1 MKNGNLVYDSDG
13 ITINYEE
20 KEMIDLTK
28 EITLNKLGEP
38 DTIVTIIVTAEDG
51 KSKKEYELVIHRPY
65 ATIKG
70 NIIYDTIE
78 DNENPDIIKI
88 TDLNFYETGQFN
100 WVELQDIFG
109 EIYDEPA
116 TYDDLDLID
125 KEFSAQS
132 KSDGTYEIYVIP
144 KTYDLQIDKKGFLDY
159 VITDILVN
167 EGDTID
173 LGDIT
178 LIAGDVNR
186 DGVIGVEDIQT
197 LVSNMDISEEDPGYN
212 EAYDLVQYGAIGVE
226 SVQYS
231 VTNLDQILTI
241 INYIDM

>member
-1 MKNGNLVYDSDG
+1 M
-13 ITINYEE
+13 
-20 KEMIDLTK
+20 
-28 EITLNKLGEP
+28 
-38 DTIVTIIVTAEDG
+38 
-51 KSKKEYELVIHRPY
+51 
-65 ATIKG
+65 
-70 NIIYDTIE
+70 
-78 DNENPDIIKI
+78 
-88 TDLNFYETGQFN
+88 
-100 WVELQDIFG
+100 
-109 EIYDEPA
+109 
-116 TYDDLDLID
+116 
-125 KEFSAQS
+125 
-132 KSDGTYEIYVIP
+132 
-144 KTYDLQIDKKGFLDY
+144 QIDKKGFLDY
-159 VITDILVN
+159 VITNILVN

-197 LVSNMDISEEDPGYN
+197 LVSNMDISEEDPDYN